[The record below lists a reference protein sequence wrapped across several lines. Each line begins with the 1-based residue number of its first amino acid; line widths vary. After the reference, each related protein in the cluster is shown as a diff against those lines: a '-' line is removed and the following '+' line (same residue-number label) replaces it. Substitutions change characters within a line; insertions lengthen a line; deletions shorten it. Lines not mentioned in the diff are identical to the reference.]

1 MEEDRRSGLGNLLSA
16 QGYAERTRMIESHTP
31 PVRQIESKES
41 QAPESVVRAAPEHI
55 NKLLEELYQSMGTGR
70 RA

>member
-1 MEEDRRSGLGNLLSA
+1 MVN
-16 QGYAERTRMIESHTP
+16 QGKRQTQIPEFVRNERTRMIESHTP